1 VRYGSHPGATW
12 KRWFNLVAGRNA
24 VNVELWHLYNLLM
37 ALDFEPRNICDRGV
51 YTRVDPPDESH
62 FLLVMCEP

>member
-1 VRYGSHPGATW
+1 
-12 KRWFNLVAGRNA
+12 VAGRNA

-51 YTRVDPPDESH
+51 YTRVDPPDDSH